1 VSGARIQ
8 EIVKRRR
15 APVGRGL
22 SALTGNRA
30 RGKHPAMMTAIRM
43 CGFIT
48 LCG

>member
-1 VSGARIQ
+1 
-8 EIVKRRR
+8 
-15 APVGRGL
+15 
-22 SALTGNRA
+22 LTGKRA

>member
-22 SALTGNRA
+22 SALTGKRA